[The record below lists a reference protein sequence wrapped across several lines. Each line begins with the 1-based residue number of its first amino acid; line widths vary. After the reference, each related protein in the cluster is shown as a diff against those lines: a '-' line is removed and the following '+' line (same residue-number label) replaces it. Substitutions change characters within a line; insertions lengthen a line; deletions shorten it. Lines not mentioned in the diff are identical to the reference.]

1 MNRVLKRPM
10 FKMGGSTGTGIT
22 SGLGNTQELRPGFK
36 NGTPF
41 NVEEDAQRRI
51 DLINQFAPR
60 MTSAFSPG
68 SLSGFLTNT
77 GLNLLS
83 AVPRGNIF
91 ATTAGAAK
99 EPFDAFTAA
108 KGRESAED
116 RALAMSAAQ
125 TAISRGDTLSDLT
138 RKEAFEEKMTQR
150 AADASMKKT
159 KMLIDA
165 DIALVDQEHAN
176 EIEKI
181 ELEAQ
186 LGTGDAT
193 TYAKKQASDA
203 YKATFSPELEKLNK
217 LISDTEDP
225 DIRSQY
231 ESQKTALLNKII
243 RGQQSIYLGQQT
255 DVEFSRDVILKILQ
269 GAATAGNLEDQEG
282 ITDIFNA
289 ISTIY
294 PNYKEILGPD
304 FKLPQPMADGGR
316 AGYNVGGM
324 TNPVAATQQ
333 QAQVQDLSYSE
344 LRSRL
349 PESIN
354 NDVVN
359 ILANSKQALL
369 DFANIRDQQDVDE
382 FNQRYNVNLTIPQEG

>member
-1 MNRVLKRPM
+1 MTRTLKRPM
-10 FKMGGSTGTGIT
+10 FRMGGSTGTGIT
-22 SGLGNTQELRPGFK
+22 SGLDQPRKQYENGKRVTQGLDPFIKDVRQAYSRNAAMPRQGPLAA
-36 NGTPF
+36 GTLP
-41 NVEEDAQRRI
+41 
-51 DLINQFAPR
+51 
-60 MTSAFSPG
+60 
-68 SLSGFLTNT
+68 GFLTSF
-77 GLNLLS
+77 GLNLAS
-83 AVPRGNIF
+83 ATPRGNIF
-91 ATTAGAAK
+91 Q
-99 EPFDAFTAA
+99 TAA
-108 KGRESAED
+108 ISAQDPFKQFQTGVSQRASD
-116 RALAMSAAQ
+116 RAAMNRAAINQ
-125 TAISRGDTLSDLT
+125 AMTLKQSSD
-138 RKEAFEEKMTQR
+138 

-159 KMLIDA
+159 QMLIDA

-181 ELEAQ
+181 NLEAT

-193 TYAKKQASDA
+193 TYAKKQAAEA
-203 YKATFSPELEKLNK
+203 YKATFSPELQRLND

-225 DIRSQY
+225 ELRGQY
-231 ESQKTALLNKII
+231 ESQKEGLLNKII

-269 GAATAGNLEDQEG
+269 GAATAGELEDSEG
-282 ITDIFNA
+282 ISNIFNA
-289 ISTIY
+289 ISQIF

-304 FKLPQPMADGGR
+304 FKIPGQPMADGGR
-316 AGYNVGGM
+316 AGYNLGGM
-324 TNPVAATQQ
+324 TNPMAATQAE
-333 QAQVQDLSYSE
+333 AQTQDLSYSE

-382 FNQRYNVNLTIPQEG
+382 FNQRYNVSLTIPQEG

>member
-1 MNRVLKRPM
+1 MTRTLKRPM
-10 FKMGGSTGTGIT
+10 FRMGGSTGTGIT
-22 SGLGNTQELRPGFK
+22 SGLDQPRKQYENGKRVTQGLD
-36 NGTPF
+36 PF
-41 NVEEDAQRRI
+41 IKDVRQAYSRNA
-51 DLINQFAPR
+51 AMPR
-60 MTSAFSPG
+60 QG
-68 SLSGFLTNT
+68 SLAAGTLPGFLTSF
-77 GLNLLS
+77 GLNLAS
-83 AVPRGNIF
+83 ATPRGNIF
-91 ATTAGAAK
+91 Q
-99 EPFDAFTAA
+99 TAA
-108 KGRESAED
+108 ISAQDPFKQFQTGVSQRASD
-116 RALAMSAAQ
+116 RAAMNRAAINQ
-125 TAISRGDTLSDLT
+125 AMTLKQSSD
-138 RKEAFEEKMTQR
+138 

-159 KMLIDA
+159 QMLIDA

-181 ELEAQ
+181 NLEAT

-193 TYAKKQASDA
+193 TYAKKQAAEA
-203 YKATFSPELEKLNK
+203 YKATFSPELQRLND

-225 DIRSQY
+225 ELRGQY
-231 ESQKTALLNKII
+231 ESQKEGLLNKII

-269 GAATAGNLEDQEG
+269 GAATAGELEDSEG
-282 ITDIFNA
+282 ISNIFNA
-289 ISTIY
+289 ISQIF

-304 FKLPQPMADGGR
+304 FKIPGQPMADGGR
-316 AGYNVGGM
+316 AGYNLGGM
-324 TNPVAATQQ
+324 TNPMAATQAE
-333 QAQVQDLSYSE
+333 AQTQDLSYSE

-382 FNQRYNVNLTIPQEG
+382 FNQRYNVSLTIPQEG